1 MATAVFPVR
10 GRHEGNRYSLEEVI
24 SVLTAQRLLIN
35 EAVGLLEQ
43 LDPDFDAQRVVIR
56 VVSIEEGSLAW
67 DLAVEIWGVYQKQIT
82 EKVVKGV
89 EGALDVDVPK
99 ELEPLL
105 TLALLAV
112 TYWGLR
118 YAYDRVARRKAK
130 DKEPAPAPPVHI
142 EGNYNTVINVIANET
157 NTTAGSVERALHA
170 TLEKDHQKVAKAA
183 VDFVNPAR
191 RRNDAGVTFDGM
203 SVDIG
208 PDALAEVPSDAEL
221 ARTSESKRIP
231 LDGVE
236 LSIRG
241 TDRDS
246 HTQGWRGLID
256 GDDRFPKRLPIVL
269 DPTIDR
275 ESLADF
281 HRVNADI
288 IVEGEQFMDGSF
300 VPRRIHLRRFDG
312 LD

>member
-1 MATAVFPVR
+1 MAKAVFPVR
-10 GRHEGNRYSLEEVI
+10 GQHQGDRYSLEEVI

-35 EAVGLLEQ
+35 EAAKLLGY
-43 LDPDFDAQRVVIR
+43 LDPDFDPQRVVIR

-67 DLAVEIWGVYQKQIT
+67 DLVVEIWGVYQTQIT

-99 ELEPLL
+99 DLEPLL

-118 YAYDRVARRKAK
+118 YAYDRVARQKAK
-130 DKEPAPAPPVHI
+130 DKEPSPAPPVHI
-142 EGNYNTVINVIANET
+142 EGNYNTVINVIANQTDMTEP
-157 NTTAGSVERALHA
+157 AVERALY
-170 TLEKDHQKVAKAA
+170 TSLEKEGRKVAKAA
-183 VDFVNPAR
+183 VDFVKPAR
-191 RRNDAGVTFDGM
+191 RRSGAGIAFQGTP
-203 SVDIG
+203 VDIG
-208 PDALAEVPSDAEL
+208 PDVLAEVPSDAEL
-221 ARTSESKRIP
+221 ARTSEIKRIA

-256 GDDRFPKRLPIVL
+256 GDDRFTKRLPIVL
-269 DPTIDR
+269 DPTINR
-275 ESLADF
+275 ESLADY
-281 HRVNADI
+281 HRVIADI
-288 IVEGEQFMDGSF
+288 VVEGEEFMDGSF
-300 VPRRIHLRRFDG
+300 VARRIHLHRFEGMD
-312 LD
+312 